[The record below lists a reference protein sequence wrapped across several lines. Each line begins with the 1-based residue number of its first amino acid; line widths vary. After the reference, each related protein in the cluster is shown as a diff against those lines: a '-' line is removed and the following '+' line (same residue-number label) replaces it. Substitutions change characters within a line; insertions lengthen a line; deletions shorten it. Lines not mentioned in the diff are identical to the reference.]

1 MEFSGYIALFA
12 AIIVSRII
20 NERGYR
26 VLSDEEKVRL
36 MDGFSKARAYSL
48 IPLLILIG
56 GYYFLMTKSDLNRGM
71 LSIGYFVLLI
81 GFVVIR
87 SVMNHKKMKTLDLPD
102 SYRRMFT
109 ISQVVSLIGVAWFFY
124 ALFGTKLRPAST
136 DVTAHSEGRTSAWR
150 AMADPPRIRITHPNS
165 NHFPASSA
173 RSRSAAPHA

>member
-1 MEFSGYIALFA
+1 MEISGYIALIA

-36 MDGFSKARAYSL
+36 MDGFSKTRAYSL

-56 GYYFLMTKSDLNRGM
+56 GYYFLMTKTDLHKGVI
-71 LSIGYFVLLI
+71 SIGYFGLLI
-81 GFVVIR
+81 AFVIIR
-87 SVMNHKKMKTLDLPD
+87 SIMNHKKMKTLGLPD

-124 ALFGTKLRPAST
+124 ALFGTKLQPASA
-136 DVTAHSEGRTSAWR
+136 DASEQSEGRTSAWR
-150 AMADPPRIRITHPNS
+150 ATADPLRVQLIHDNS
-165 NHFPASSA
+165 NPSSASSA
-173 RSRSAAPHA
+173 RTRSAVPHA